1 VSLQPLP
8 SSEVQASG
16 EAPAAADLSLEYWS
30 LQACTDV
37 VKEATGLQMRL
48 PASPAAGMM
57 PIGSGMIQPGSAA
70 AAVVS

>member
-8 SSEVQASG
+8 SGEAQPGG
-16 EAPAAADLSLEYWS
+16 EAPAAPDLSLEYWS

-48 PASPAAGMM
+48 PAANPAMK
-57 PIGSGMIQPGSAA
+57 
-70 AAVVS
+70 